1 MGCVGDR
8 WGEIL
13 FGCWEVHGGLQGF
26 TCTSKPP
33 KASLRAD
40 ASKSLLAP
48 GNPRTPQ
55 ERQTPTQWHLPIK
68 SNSSCSSS
76 VFFSKLNFC
85 RASSE
90 AILGT
95 PTYVSA
101 CYIDKFVFVSPA
113 KQFRYTTRKY
123 VSACSIDDLFSYLRP
138 GNFRRTKI

>member
-1 MGCVGDR
+1 MGDR

-101 CYIDKFVFVSPA
+101 CYIDNLSSCLRRSNLGTLHENMFLHVLLLN
-113 KQFRYTTRKY
+113 
-123 VSACSIDDLFSYLRP
+123 LFSYLRP
-138 GNFRRTKI
+138 GTFRRTKI